1 MNKIRLILLAI
12 SIFVFYGCEISDKRV
27 EKPLKIKI
35 INDKPCFYIDPFEDM
50 DKFNIRTLGVS
61 RPDPN
66 REAYWLIEWSE
77 GYFKDGGR
85 QNFYRPVGNEFLFA
99 PSAIAGSDRCI
110 EYGLD
115 LDKNGF
121 AGNELKTDV
130 IYHAGMRGYNKEQW
144 ASDRKKVGEADFH
157 VRFYLKKNSQTGK
170 IEAVIV
176 DNNTTKIN

>member
-12 SIFVFYGCEISDKRV
+12 SIFVFCGCEISDKRV
-27 EKPLKIKI
+27 EKPLKIKMV
-35 INDKPCFYIDPFEDM
+35 NDKPCFYIDPFEDM
-50 DKFNIRTLGVS
+50 DKFNIRNLQLHKTDSHYSPVV
-61 RPDPN
+61 
-66 REAYWLIEWSE
+66 WSE
-77 GYFKDGGR
+77 GYFEDGGR

-99 PSAIAGSDRCI
+99 PSSIAGSDKCI
-110 EYGLD
+110 EYGPD

-130 IYHAGMRGYNKEQW
+130 VYGILMVGYNKEQW
-144 ASDRKKVGEADFH
+144 ASDRKNVEEVDFH

-176 DNNTTKIN
+176 DNNTTKINQ